1 MPVAKLRAL
10 LRSWALALAVSAALV
25 AAGDRWP
32 ESLAINPPLVW
43 TLVLLPP
50 VLMAVVLVLRWRLPP
65 EQTASGE
72 GRESSD
78 CAQETR

>member
-1 MPVAKLRAL
+1 MPAAKLREL

-32 ESLAINPPLVW
+32 HPLVIRPALVW

-50 VLMAVVLVLRWRLPP
+50 AVMAAVLLLRWPLPTEEP
-65 EQTASGE
+65 ASGE
-72 GRESSD
+72 GRESGN
-78 CAQETR
+78 